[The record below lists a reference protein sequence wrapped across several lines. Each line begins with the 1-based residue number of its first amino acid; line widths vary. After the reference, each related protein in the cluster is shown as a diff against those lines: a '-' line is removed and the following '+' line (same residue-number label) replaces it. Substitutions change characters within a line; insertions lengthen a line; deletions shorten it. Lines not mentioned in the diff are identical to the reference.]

1 MRCSCE
7 KCGTYMIQADDL
19 TLGCKCPNCFN
30 RCTACLGTNTVIS
43 REDLK
48 KLENDPRVLFDPFK
62 RGADEP
68 DEEGAFSGEDGFED
82 YRD

>member
-1 MRCSCE
+1 
-7 KCGTYMIQADDL
+7 MIQADDL

-62 RGADEP
+62 KGADEP
-68 DEEGAFSGEDGFED
+68 EDEDFFSNDDGFED
-82 YRD
+82 YSD

>member
-1 MRCSCE
+1 
-7 KCGTYMIQADDL
+7 MIQADDL

-68 DEEGAFSGEDGFED
+68 EDEDFFSNDDGFED
-82 YRD
+82 YSD